1 MDELGASP
9 GERMRSA
16 LKPFHIV
23 TKILF
28 AAGVLYLATA
38 VIFFFIRINQYPLP
52 QDQLQQQVSTLIG
65 EIAYAAELIGFAAI
79 VEFLRRIYQELRA
92 RKL

>member
-9 GERMRSA
+9 GEWMRSA
-16 LKPFHIV
+16 LKPFHIITQV
-23 TKILF
+23 LF
-28 AAGVLYLATA
+28 GAGVLYLVTA
-38 VIFFFIRINQYPLP
+38 VVFFIIRINQYPLP
-52 QDQLQQQVSTLIG
+52 QDQLQQQVSTTIAD
-65 EIAYAAELIGFAAI
+65 IAYAVELIGFAAI